1 MHLPLAA
8 TGTSE
13 LLEILSPF
21 IPDEFINRSFLR
33 RRPPGRP
40 LSFSPAQLWRLHLLS
55 LLTPVHSFNLLV
67 KILPEQKSWRRF
79 ARLPHRHRT
88 PDVRMLNE
96 FRTRFGVMGFR
107 AINERLLEGI
117 LSDRKSLLKSVAL
130 IDATD
135 LPAAAAD
142 QKKREKARLV
152 SSSSQSRS
160 PLSEARLHA
169 FFCGLQKT
177 FTSTVVAGIF

>member
-1 MHLPLAA
+1 MHSPLAA
-8 TGTSE
+8 TGTAD
-13 LLEILSPF
+13 LLKILSPL
-21 IPDEFINRSFLR
+21 IPDEFINRNFLR
-33 RRPPGRP
+33 RRTPGRP
-40 LSFSPAQLWRLHLLS
+40 LSFSPAQLWRAHLLS

-67 KILPEQKSWRRF
+67 KVLPEQTSWRRF
-79 ARLPHRHRT
+79 AHLSHRDRT

-96 FRTRFGVMGFR
+96 FRTRFGVLGFR
-107 AINERLLEGI
+107 AVNEHLVQRI

-152 SSSSQSRS
+152 RS
-160 PLSEARLHA
+160 
-169 FFCGLQKT
+169 
-177 FTSTVVAGIF
+177 